1 MRFCTL
7 LFFVLILGLSTE
19 AISQDVALQKTVNQ
33 LINLN
38 SADPHSKF
46 PVFISSLSNTAQA
59 SETKTLRRLFNKAHR
74 LFLKKYEAYTSLE
87 DIFQSGNYDCLSGTY
102 FFSLAL
108 DRLGIEYHIIETNYH
123 IFIIADPD
131 NGEVLLES
139 TDRYNGFVTGKKA
152 IAEKISG
159 YREHLSKSSDHLY
172 LSHLNIFHELLP
184 NQLPGL
190 LYFNQA
196 VDAFHKNDLTAC
208 CKQLENAWK
217 IYDNPRIE
225 EFANILIRSISVS
238 GLDETQKE
246 NLIAVLKSHQ
256 ERSVHSLASR

>member
-1 MRFCTL
+1 MRVFTL
-7 LFFVLILGLSTE
+7 VFLVWILGLRTDAHCQS
-19 AISQDVALQKTVNQ
+19 AV
-33 LINLN
+33 LN
-38 SADPHSKF
+38 SADLQSKF
-46 PVFISSLSNTAQA
+46 SAFTSSLSNKSQV
-59 SETKTLRRLFNKAHR
+59 SETKTIRHLFNKAHR
-74 LFLKKYEAYTSLE
+74 LFLKKYQAYTSLE
-87 DIFQSGNYDCLSGTY
+87 DIFESGNYDCLSGTY

-108 DRLGIEYHIIETNYH
+108 DRLGIKYHIIETNYH
-123 IFIIADPD
+123 IFIIADS
-131 NGEVLLES
+131 NTVEVLLES

-159 YREHLSKSSDHLY
+159 YKENTGKSSDHLY

-208 CKQLENAWK
+208 CQQLENAWK

-225 EFANILIRSISVS
+225 EFANILIRSISLS
-238 GLDETQKE
+238 SLDENQKE
-246 NLIAVLKSHQ
+246 NLIATLKAHQ
-256 ERSVHSLASR
+256 GRSFHSLASR